1 METSGDYLVQPY
13 CSEQSLLQQVDQD
26 CGQLA
31 FELLH
36 GGRLHNLPGQTFP
49 VFIHSHRDL
58 FFLMFKPNF
67 LYLN

>member
-1 METSGDYLVQPY
+1 METSGDYVVQPY
-13 CSEQSLLQQVDQD
+13 CSEQGLLQQVDQD

-31 FELLH
+31 FELLR
-36 GGRLHNLPGQTFP
+36 GGRLHNLSGQTLP
-49 VFIHSHRDL
+49 LFIDSHSDL